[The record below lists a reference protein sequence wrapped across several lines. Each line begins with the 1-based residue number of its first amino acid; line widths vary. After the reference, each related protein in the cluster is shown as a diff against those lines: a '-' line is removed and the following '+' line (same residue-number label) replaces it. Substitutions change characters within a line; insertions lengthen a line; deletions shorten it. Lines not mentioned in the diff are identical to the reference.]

1 MENAIRVIRL
11 NAGEKLTSPSAV
23 CLGFFDGV
31 HLGHQALL
39 KATVET
45 ARARGLTPCVHTF
58 RRMPAQAMHPEKQI
72 LELTSLEEKLRL
84 FAQAGIEAVGLSE
97 FDDET
102 RRMSARAFIEKTLIG
117 DLSARY
123 IVAGYNHRFGYRG
136 ECGAEMLSALC
147 AEYSLGLSIVEPVK
161 LEDGEAISS
170 TAIRRAVAAGDFALA
185 ERMLGRPVPETLRRR
200 SGE

>member
-1 MENAIRVIRL
+1 MENAIRVIWL

-170 TAIRRAVAAGDFALA
+170 TAIRRAVEAGDFALA
-185 ERMLGRPVPETLRRR
+185 ERMRGRPVPETLRRR

>member
-11 NAGEKLTSPSAV
+11 DAGEKLDAPSAV

-117 DLSARY
+117 DLSAHY

-170 TAIRRAVAAGDFALA
+170 TAIRRAVEAGDFALA

>member
-72 LELTSLEEKLRL
+72 LELTSLEKKLRL

-102 RRMSARAFIEKTLIG
+102 RRMSSRAFIEKTLIG

-170 TAIRRAVAAGDFALA
+170 TAIRRAVEAGDFALA

>member
-1 MENAIRVIRL
+1 MKNAIRVIRL

-39 KATVET
+39 KATVE
-45 ARARGLTPCVHTF
+45 AAKARGLTPCVHTF
-58 RRMPAQAMHPEKQI
+58 RRMPAQEMHPEKQI

-170 TAIRRAVAAGDFALA
+170 TAIRRAVEAGDFALA

>member
-1 MENAIRVIRL
+1 MKNAIRVIRL

-161 LEDGEAISS
+161 LKDGEAISS
-170 TAIRRAVAAGDFALA
+170 TAIRRAVEAGDFALA

>member
-11 NAGEKLTSPSAV
+11 DEGERLQAPSAV

-39 KATVET
+39 RTTVQA
-45 ARARGLTPCVHTF
+45 ARARGLVPCVHTF
-58 RRMPAQAMHPEKQI
+58 RQMPAQAMHPEKRI
-72 LELTSLEEKLRL
+72 LELTSLDEKLRL
-84 FAQAGIEAVGLSE
+84 FAQAGIEAVAVSE
-97 FDDET
+97 FSEET
-102 RRMSARAFIEKTLIG
+102 RTMRARDFIEKTLIG
-117 DLSARY
+117 KLSARY

-161 LEDGEAISS
+161 LDSGEAISS
-170 TAIRRAVAAGDFALA
+170 TAIRQAVAAGDFELA
-185 ERMLGRPVPETLRRR
+185 QRMLGRPVPETLRRR

>member
-39 KATVET
+39 KATVEA

-147 AEYSLGLSIVEPVK
+147 AEYSPGPFHRRA
-161 LEDGEAISS
+161 GEA
-170 TAIRRAVAAGDFALA
+170 
-185 ERMLGRPVPETLRRR
+185 
-200 SGE
+200 